1 MNNKYIFLTHISE
14 RKFREILK
22 LFSADIEASK
32 IADLTGVSRT
42 TINRLIKVLRERIV
56 SLCEQESCFDSGSV
70 EIDESY
76 FGARRVRGIRGRGA
90 KGKTIVFGLKKR
102 KGKVYTQVVEN
113 CSAEVL
119 IPIIREKVDL
129 DSIVYTDGFRTY
141 DGLVNYGFQ
150 KHYRVNHGK
159 NEFANGT
166 NHINGIENFWGIAK
180 ARLSK
185 FRGIKKAHF
194 YMHLKECEFRFNH
207 RDEDLYKLLLKEC
220 RNSPLKLS

>member
-22 LFSADIEASK
+22 LFAADIEASK

-42 TINRLIKVLRERIV
+42 TINRLIKVLRERILL
-56 SLCEQESCFDSGSV
+56 LCEQESCFDSGSI

-102 KGKVYTQVVEN
+102 NGKVYTQIVTN
-113 CSAEVL
+113 CSANVL
-119 IPIIREKVDL
+119 IPIIKERVDQ
-129 DSIVYTDGFRTY
+129 DSILYTDGFKTY

-159 NEFANGT
+159 NEFAKGT

-180 ARLSK
+180 ARLAK
-185 FRGIKKAHF
+185 FRGLKKEHF
-194 YMHLKECEFRFNH
+194 NLHLKECEYRFNH
-207 RDEDLYKLLLKEC
+207 RDENLYKLLLKEC